1 MNNILTLLVL
11 GFSFGF
17 TYFLLATGLT
27 LTMGLMRV
35 VNMAHG
41 ALYMIAGYVGVSLYM
56 ATHNWILSIV
66 VGAVLAGALGLL
78 IETAFLRRLYQSAA
92 SQVLLTIGIIYIIN
106 NIVQW
111 IWGGYPKIAS
121 SPDFLSAAIPV
132 GNVTI
137 PVFRF
142 FIIAFGL
149 VMAFLLWWLQD
160 KTRIG
165 AMVRAGMDN
174 QEVAGA
180 LGLNNKTIFTLVFAF
195 GSLIA
200 GLISMIGGT
209 LTGLNMYTG
218 WNVLLV
224 SIIVVVVGG
233 TGSIQGAMLGG
244 IIIGLVN
251 TFGAA
256 YFPSAA
262 AFITYVVLVIILLIK
277 PSGLL
282 GREMN
287 VDMAVESG
295 PGESDGVIPPY
306 KRAKAM
312 FAGKGAVLPG
322 AGTGWRMK
330 AYRWA
335 PYIVALVVLVLIPTF
350 TNSYSQGIFTR
361 VLIFALF
368 AVSLDIIMGY
378 TGMNSFGHAAFFGFG
393 GYAVGLLTLKA
404 HITDFWLVLLITIVL
419 CAVLSAV
426 LGYFTLRVNGV
437 YFLIVTMAFG
447 EMLSVIAQK
456 WYSMT
461 GGIDG
466 LPGIPRP
473 DLGFININWSVNPSM
488 KMYYFVLIFFIICY
502 YLIHR
507 FMHSSYG
514 RSLVGVRENEGRMR
528 SLGFNTWAL
537 KYMGVIIAGVFA
549 GMAGLLY
556 AYSYQHMMPDNF
568 ALGTSALPML
578 MVIMGGGATLWG
590 PALAAAAI
598 VLVQNYTGLIMP
610 DRWPLI
616 LGIMFV
622 LCVMFLRGGFAN
634 YLSRFWEWAGG
645 RLFFGRMADDQTDPG
660 SGLDTEKAEE
670 RL

>member
-11 GFSFGF
+11 GLSFGF

-56 ATHNWILSIV
+56 ATHNWILSIL
-66 VGAVLAGALGLL
+66 VGAALAGALGLL
-78 IETAFLRRLYQSAA
+78 IEVAFLRRLYQSAA

-106 NIVQW
+106 NIVQLV
-111 IWGGYPKIAS
+111 WGGYPKISS
-121 SPDFLSAAIPV
+121 SPDFLSAAVAV

-142 FIIAFGL
+142 FIIGFGL

-174 QEVAGA
+174 REVAGT
-180 LGLNNKTIFTLVFAF
+180 LGLNNKVIFTAVFAV

-200 GLISMIGGT
+200 GLTSMIGGT

-233 TGSIQGAMLGG
+233 TGSIQGALLGG
-244 IIIGLVN
+244 VIIGLVN

-256 YFPSAA
+256 YFPAAA
-262 AFITYVVLVIILLIK
+262 AFITDAVLVVILLIK

-295 PGESDGVIPPY
+295 PTSDSKPAYKWKRKFAAINKASKNGEINSPLV
-306 KRAKAM
+306 AQ
-312 FAGKGAVLPG
+312 
-322 AGTGWRMK
+322 GWRVK
-330 AYRWA
+330 AFRRT
-335 PYIVALVVLVLIPTF
+335 PYIFALVVLVLIPTF
-350 TNSYSQGIFTR
+350 TNSYSQGVFTR
-361 VLIFALF
+361 VLIFALL
-368 AVSLDIIMGY
+368 AVSLDIVMGY

-393 GYAVGLLTLKA
+393 GYTVGLLCIHA
-404 HITDFWLVLLITIVL
+404 HISSFWLILLITV
-419 CAVLSAV
+419 VLSAALAAV
-426 LGYFTLRVNGV
+426 IGYFTLRVSGV
-437 YFLIVTMAFG
+437 YFLLVTMAFG

-456 WYSMT
+456 WYTVT

-466 LPGIPRP
+466 LAGIPRP
-473 DLGFININWSVNPSM
+473 DFGFDMNWSSNPAM
-488 KMYYFVLIFFIICY
+488 KMYYIVLIFFVICY
-502 YLIHR
+502 YLIYR

-528 SLGFNTWAL
+528 SLGFNTWSL
-537 KYMGVIIAGVFA
+537 KYMGVIIAGIFA
-549 GMAGLLY
+549 GIAGLLY
-556 AYSYQHMMPDNF
+556 AFSYQHMMPDNF

-598 VLVQNYTGLIMP
+598 VLVQSYTGLIMP
-610 DRWPLI
+610 DKWPLI

-622 LCVMFLRGGFAN
+622 LCVMFLRGGFSA
-634 YLSRFWEWAGG
+634 YLSRFWDWFGT
-645 RLFFGRMADDQTDPG
+645 RLFFGKTSTDTAV
-660 SGLDTEKAEE
+660 SENTEEGLAQ
-670 RL
+670 